1 MPTTLVNT
9 NPAVG
14 SPPSDNMR
22 NGQNYSFY
30 LRKQRMTNPPLMYA
44 NLIASA
50 TSGIIIWDPYIH
62 DADMQIFS
70 NLNHGVEIT
79 LLTLGSSQSWPQKIS
94 NIVTRIKQSIPD
106 EFKENTSLSALYINK
121 DIHGRDQDDSWLFHD
136 RFLIIDDSDFY
147 IIGSS
152 VGYHI
157 TATQSTGIMEISS
170 DLDKT
175 IIWDAYIETYNQVVS
190 DGCQYNLQNLL

>member
-9 NPAVG
+9 NPAAG

-22 NGQNYSFY
+22 HGQNYSFY
-30 LRKQRMTNPPLMYA
+30 LRKQGITVPPLMYA

-50 TSGIIIWDPYIH
+50 TSRIIIWDPYIH

-70 NLNHGVEIT
+70 NLNHAVDIT
-79 LLTLGSSQSWPQKIS
+79 LLTHGSSQSWPPKIS
-94 NIVTRIKQSIPD
+94 NIVTRIKQSVPD

-121 DIHGRDQDDSWLFHD
+121 DNSWLFHD

-175 IIWDAYIETYNQVVS
+175 IIWDAYNETYNQAVS